1 MFVYKL
7 CLKMC
12 SLFFRLFNIDIQKTL
27 AGSEI
32 SYRKH
37 HNDNKQLCRQGKRF
51 FLHIVQNISCF
62 INIINIFIKASFS
75 LLSNA
80 LFIS

>member
-1 MFVYKL
+1 
-7 CLKMC
+7 MC
-12 SLFFRLFNIDIQKTL
+12 SLFFRLFNINIQKTL

-37 HNDNKQLCRQGKRF
+37 HNDNMQLCRQGKRF
-51 FLHIVQNISCF
+51 NELVFLHIVQNIFCF
-62 INIINIFIKASFS
+62 ITIINIFIKATFS
-75 LLSNA
+75 LLSNG